1 MPKNVSIQS
10 NASKIELHYFFS
22 DESHTMD
29 AVIRNKC
36 EHEFLEI
43 VKHVSI
49 LFNVEFEIESEAYTE
64 GGLREWWSLTIKK
77 NPTLA
82 AIIIGVLINVLS
94 NYITTDREL
103 NELQKQELRLSIE
116 KLKQDLEENKEKTPT
131 IHIENATF
139 IINNDI
145 KVQKHKSNFYKNLEG
160 YRKVTKIETTALSEG
175 NEPIDEPI
183 PVERPDFGKFILTSD
198 EMPSELD
205 DLAVIEIVS
214 PVLTNTNYKWK
225 GIYKGEPIDF
235 SMKDKEFKDSVIS
248 DKETFKNGTYIE
260 CVLEI
265 SRKVSDFGEVK
276 NSGYSVLTVI
286 KKDDGIS
293 QVITKQG
300 KRYLDE
306 QDAKKRQLSL
316 NFDDT
321 E

>member
-1 MPKNVSIQS
+1 MAQNVSIHKS
-10 NASKIELHYFFS
+10 ASKIELHYFFS

-43 VKHVSI
+43 VKHVSS
-49 LFNVEFEIESEAYTE
+49 LFNVEFEIESEAYSE
-64 GGLREWWSLTIKK
+64 GGLREWWSLTVKK

-116 KLKQDLEENKEKTPT
+116 KLKQDLEENKEETPT
-131 IHIENATF
+131 FHIENAIF

-145 KVQKHKSNFYKNLEG
+145 KVQKHKSNFYKNLAG

-175 NEPIDEPI
+175 NEPTNKPV
-183 PVERPDFGKFILTSD
+183 PVERTDFGKFILTSD
-198 EMPSELD
+198 DMPSELD

-214 PVLTNTNYKWK
+214 PVLTNTKYKWK

-235 SMKDKEFKDSVIS
+235 SMKDKEFKEAVIS

-286 KKDDGIS
+286 KKDDGVS
-293 QVITKQG
+293 QIITKQG

-306 QDAKKRQLSL
+306 QDANKRQLSI
-316 NFDDT
+316 NFNDT

>member
-1 MPKNVSIQS
+1 MPKNVSIQT

-43 VKHVSI
+43 VKHVST

-82 AIIIGVLINVLS
+82 AILIGVLINVLS

-145 KVQKHKSNFYKNLEG
+145 KVQKHKSNFYKNLDG
-160 YRKVTKIETTALSEG
+160 YRKVIKIETTALSEE
-175 NEPIDEPI
+175 NKPIDEPV
-183 PVERPDFGKFILTSD
+183 PVERPDFAKFILTSD

>member
-1 MPKNVSIQS
+1 MTQNVSIYS
-10 NASKIELHYFFS
+10 NAKKIELHYCFN

-43 VKHVSI
+43 VKHVST
-49 LFNVEFEIESEAYTE
+49 LFNVELELESEAYTE

-94 NYITTDREL
+94 NYITTDQEL
-103 NELQKQELRLSIE
+103 NDLQKQELRLSIE
-116 KLKQDLEENKEKTPT
+116 KLKQDLEENKEEIPT

-145 KVQKHKSNFYKNLEG
+145 KVQKHKSNFYKNLED
-160 YRKVTKIETTALSEG
+160 YRKVIRIETTALTEKNKPI
-175 NEPIDEPI
+175 NETI
-183 PVERPDFGKFILTSD
+183 PVERADFGKFVLTSD
-198 EMPSELD
+198 ELPSDFDNE
-205 DLAVIEIVS
+205 AVIEIVS
-214 PVLTNTNYKWK
+214 PVLTNTSYKWK

-235 SMKDKEFKDSVIS
+235 SMKDKDFKESVIS
-248 DKETFKNGTYIE
+248 EKETFKNGTYIE

-276 NSGYSVLTVI
+276 NSSYSVLTVI

-300 KRYLDE
+300 KKYLDE

-316 NFDDT
+316 NFNET

>member
-1 MPKNVSIQS
+1 MTQNIAIQS

-43 VKHVSI
+43 VKHVST
-49 LFNVEFEIESEAYTE
+49 LFNVEFELESEAYAE

-103 NELQKQELRLSIE
+103 NDLQKQELRLSIE
-116 KLKQDLEENKEKTPT
+116 KLKQDLEENKEEPPY

-145 KVQKHKSNFYKNLEG
+145 KVQKHKSNFYKNLAG
-160 YRKVTKIETTALSEG
+160 YHKVTKIETTALTKE
-175 NEPIDEPI
+175 NKPTHEPV
-183 PVERPDFGKFILTSD
+183 PVERPDFGKYILSSD
-198 EMPSELD
+198 EMPSEFD
-205 DLAVIEIVS
+205 DVAVIEIVS

-225 GIYKGEPIDF
+225 GIYKGESIDF
-235 SMKDKEFKDSVIS
+235 SMKDKEFKESVIS

-306 QDAKKRQLSL
+306 QDAKERQLSL
-316 NFDDT
+316 NFNDT

>member
-1 MPKNVSIQS
+1 MPKKVSIQT

-43 VKHVSI
+43 VKHVST

-103 NELQKQELRLSIE
+103 NELQKLELRLSIE
-116 KLKQDLEENKEKTPT
+116 KLKQDLEESKEKTPT

-145 KVQKHKSNFYKNLEG
+145 KIQKHKSNFYKNLEG
-160 YRKVTKIETTALSEG
+160 YRKVIKIETTALSEE
-175 NEPIDEPI
+175 NEPIDEPV
-183 PVERPDFGKFILTSD
+183 PVERSDFGKFILTSD
-198 EMPSELD
+198 EMPPVLD

-225 GIYKGEPIDF
+225 GIYKG
-235 SMKDKEFKDSVIS
+235 
-248 DKETFKNGTYIE
+248 
-260 CVLEI
+260 
-265 SRKVSDFGEVK
+265 
-276 NSGYSVLTVI
+276 
-286 KKDDGIS
+286 
-293 QVITKQG
+293 
-300 KRYLDE
+300 
-306 QDAKKRQLSL
+306 
-316 NFDDT
+316 
-321 E
+321 